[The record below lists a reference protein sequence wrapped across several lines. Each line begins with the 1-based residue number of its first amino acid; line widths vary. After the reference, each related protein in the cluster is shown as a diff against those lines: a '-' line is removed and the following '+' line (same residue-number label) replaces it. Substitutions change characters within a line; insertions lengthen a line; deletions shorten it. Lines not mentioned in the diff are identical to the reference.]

1 MSQREIQSASLNF
14 SGHLELKFNHK
25 AKPLSEPLEI
35 LYTHFKNG
43 KTLAEINTYLTSISQ
58 TFNTDKRNIIKQYL
72 YYIIRNHTHI
82 LSSPFLDLVE
92 NILHASPTG
101 NLCIINYSII
111 KLSKFT

>member
-1 MSQREIQSASLNF
+1 MINYLQSNQHVSHISILTD
-14 SGHLELKFNHK
+14 K
-25 AKPLSEPLEI
+25 PLEI